1 MEAAPSATDLQEAVD
16 QINADVKAFERRAE
30 RLARWKVGVV
40 AVGTVASI
48 VDHAWGS
55 FASVAA
61 VWLYE
66 RLKHNDMLKA
76 RIPEKVRNEL
86 ADAKAM
92 LVGLSTGSS
101 LDAVVVSRSR
111 KAIGKT

>member
-1 MEAAPSATDLQEAVD
+1 
-16 QINADVKAFERRAE
+16 
-30 RLARWKVGVV
+30 
-40 AVGTVASI
+40 
-48 VDHAWGS
+48 
-55 FASVAA
+55 